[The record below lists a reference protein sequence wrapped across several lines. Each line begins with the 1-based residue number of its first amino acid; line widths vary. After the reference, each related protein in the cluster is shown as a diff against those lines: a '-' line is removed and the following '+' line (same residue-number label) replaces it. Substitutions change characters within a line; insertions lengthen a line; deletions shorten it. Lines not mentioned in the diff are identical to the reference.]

1 MPNWS
6 RGGRFYGASERSS
19 RAISGRIAL
28 IQLYFY
34 GTAAASIL
42 VSGGLFG
49 MPLDVWQILDPSAL
63 SLFSSHGICAVFATA
78 VAYGSATV
86 CMPSVVQRAKLVA
99 DYAFTVFAIHLLLCS
114 VCAGFPVSWQW
125 WAVNVDQVLY
135 YRLAQALDGYG
146 YYFSA
151 AILPVGFL
159 VVLWPIVLYRICT
172 GRVTKD
178 MLAYPKWKFAALGIF
193 DTLYNV
199 LSTWPVP
206 AIGGAVSNVL
216 SQAVVP
222 MNMGLSI
229 AVLRTG
235 FTRMHYVGA
244 FMAVYGVLVRLIP
257 SFTGSDDSDSA
268 EGGSSSGAV
277 FAFWCGIMVISQV
290 PAALSNVYKEV
301 ALKGAE
307 RLDVWYTNA
316 VISTWQ
322 LGFGLLVVPLA
333 GLPFSPDHI
342 DLGQLPQ
349 YVADATTCFL
359 GTSVKAGDHC
369 TDEDVS
375 ALALFCVFLVFNIA
389 YNLLALAVMQEGSS
403 ALFVVA
409 SAVRLP
415 LVDILL
421 LWPWLAGLAAATF
434 TVFDGFALVALL
446 LAIYL
451 YNADPETKSEQD
463 PRGFME
469 LCRIS
474 LDLVMCRAK
483 CCLPLTTRCGQTAH
497 QGGYAKDGEAQ
508 RLVTRSLAAPAQPPV
523 DAASGKRA
531 SPDLSGSPRSNGG
544 DSPSQGFY
552 GSAADTESVS
562 GVSLAPM
569 SSPAGPTS
577 MSHRHGPGALPARS
591 QDEP

>member
-1 MPNWS
+1 MLVVS
-6 RGGRFYGASERSS
+6 LIVA
-19 RAISGRIAL
+19 RA
-28 IQLYFY
+28 
-34 GTAAASIL
+34 
-42 VSGGLFG
+42 
-49 MPLDVWQILDPSAL
+49 
-63 SLFSSHGICAVFATA
+63 
-78 VAYGSATV
+78 
-86 CMPSVVQRAKLVA
+86 
-99 DYAFTVFAIHLLLCS
+99 
-114 VCAGFPVSWQW
+114 
-125 WAVNVDQVLY
+125 VDQVLY

-151 AILPVGFL
+151 AILPIGFL
-159 VVLWPIVLYRICT
+159 VVLWPIVVYRICT
-172 GRVTKD
+172 GRVTKE
-178 MLAYPKWKFAALGIF
+178 MLAYPKWKFAALGVF
-193 DTLYNV
+193 DTLFNV

-206 AIGGAVSNVL
+206 SIGGAVSNVL

-257 SFTGSDDSDSA
+257 SFTGSGES
-268 EGGSSSGAV
+268 EGGTSSGAV
-277 FAFWCGIMVISQV
+277 FAFWCGIMVISQI

-359 GTSVKAGDHC
+359 GSSVKAGDHC
-369 TDEDVS
+369 TDEEVS
-375 ALALFCVFLVFNIA
+375 ALAIFCVFLVFNIA

-421 LWPWLAGLAAATF
+421 LWPWLAGLAAAAF

-463 PRGFME
+463 PRGFVE
-469 LCRIS
+469 LCGAT
-474 LDLVMCRAK
+474 LDVLRCRAE
-483 CCLPLTTRCGQTAH
+483 CCLPLTTRCGRAAQR
-497 QGGYAKDGEAQ
+497 GGYAKDGEAQ
-508 RLVTRSLAAPAQPPV
+508 RLVTHSSAVPAHSPP
-523 DAASGKRA
+523 AESAGRCP
-531 SPDLSGSPRSNGG
+531 SPVVGGSPSTGSADG
-544 DSPSQGFY
+544 PSHGFY
-552 GSAADTESVS
+552 GSAADTGSVS
-562 GVSLAPM
+562 GVSL
-569 SSPAGPTS
+569 SSPAGMST
-577 MSHRHGPGALPARS
+577 MSHRHGEQQGS
-591 QDEP
+591 KDEP